1 MDVTWILQRLL
12 GRLDVSTSVLDP
24 VVSRALAAVGVR
36 AAYGPDISSL
46 DRPPENFNSPRTA
59 VPTVAWSDPTA
70 LLTGDVPGIPEL
82 ALQWDRIAGHLA
94 RPPWGMRVV
103 LSDDTVAQELPIR
116 ATRLLIQAPQVIS
129 VACQAQQHA
138 QVRAAPPW
146 TWPLRLAVGTKWRST
161 PLRDTGDAPR
171 WWRRLVVPVQT
182 TGPWATASLAI
193 LDPHEALTAGDARLM
208 NRSLRAAAVVIVAPR
223 VTDFTA
229 SDLQTLAVS
238 FSADFISVVPEAEI
252 QRSGGRDNYLIGLI
266 TRLSHDVP
274 LDAALH
280 DFDPSPDDRAVV
292 ARQPE
297 PPIIIA
303 RGSRL
308 DDLQLRA
315 AADRS
320 ARAAMGS
327 GDPQRRHRAGRLQHV
342 SEYGAFQSEAGDAS
356 VVAETMENE
365 LEARRRAVDRYLLA
379 DLEDPADQSPVPA
392 PLPNADYALA
402 VRIATPAQQP
412 PPNTP
417 AFPAAELFPDDG
429 PDSVELTVVV
439 TKRTLSAGETHSGQH
454 GIVTL
459 PRIGDSTTARFPVST
474 GPAGS
479 VIDLRVA
486 VLHRNRIVQ
495 TGLFW
500 AEVGSPTAP
509 TFTPE
514 AAVRDADLDL
524 DFTTEHQAALI
535 LNHSTQDVP
544 TASVIT
550 PAGVET
556 LSADQLEGVVGEIS
570 ALLDRLVADPDSFGG
585 GDGKGT
591 TGYHREAFEDLMVR
605 LARKGRGLHEALFGR
620 LRVVSPAAEAELKEA
635 RRISIL
641 AVKPSSAYPLELLY
655 DRRIADGLGA
665 PKVRLCKQA
674 PAHAADGNCPGNC
687 DGADTGAVVCPF
699 GFWGVSKI
707 IERHVGGAA
716 PERSGSYKL
725 AIGPDVERHRLRLVG
740 GLAAAADRA
749 NDNDA
754 SAWSAAAPRL
764 GASFQLA
771 QSWQELGEKA
781 SALRESGQPAD
792 ILMLVTHTNRTREGV
807 ELEIGDGDARAIDLS
822 WDPLVLREPEAFKG
836 AAAGRPN
843 PVVMVL
849 GCSTAGKGSDIY
861 GAPTRFLSEGA
872 PAVVASITT
881 VLGRHIVPVGV
892 RLLEELRRLAGAG
905 GRGSLLGEAMLA
917 ARRTCLLEGNA
928 AVLALVSFG
937 DTDWQLSSGKDG

>member
-1 MDVTWILQRLL
+1 MDITWILQRLL
-12 GRLDVSTSVLDP
+12 GRLDVSTAELDP
-24 VVSRALAAVGVR
+24 VVFRALAAVGVR
-36 AAYGPDISSL
+36 AAYGPDINHL
-46 DRPPENFNSPRTA
+46 ERLPETFDDSPRTA

-70 LLTGDVPGIPEL
+70 LLTGDVPGVPKL
-82 ALQWDRIAGHLA
+82 AMQWDRIAGHLA
-94 RPPWGMRVV
+94 RPPWGMRVL
-103 LSDDTVAQELPIR
+103 LSDDTVARELPIQ

-146 TWPLRLAVGTKWRST
+146 TWPLRLAVGTQWRST
-161 PLRDTGDAPR
+161 PSRDTGDAPS

-193 LDPHEALTAGDARLM
+193 LDPHEALAGGDSGM
-208 NRSLRAAAVVIVAPR
+208 MSRSLRAAAVVIVAPR
-223 VTDFTA
+223 VTDLTA
-229 SDLQTLAVS
+229 SDLRMLAAS

-252 QRSGGRDNYLIGLI
+252 QRYGGRDNYLIGLI

-280 DFDPSPDDRAVV
+280 DFDPSHDDRDTF

-297 PPIIIA
+297 SPIIIA

-315 AADRS
+315 AADMS

-327 GDPQRRHRAGRLQHV
+327 GDQQRRDRAWRLRHV
-342 SEYGAFQSEAGDAS
+342 SEDGAFESEAGDAS
-356 VVAETMENE
+356 DVAEMMENE
-365 LEARRRAVDRYLLA
+365 HEAQRRAVDRYLLA
-379 DLEDPADQSPVPA
+379 DLEDPVDQSPVPA
-392 PLPNADYALA
+392 PLPNADYDLA

-412 PPNTP
+412 PPGTP

-439 TKRTLSAGETHSGQH
+439 TKRTLSAGEAHIGQH

-524 DFTTEHQAALI
+524 AFTTEHQAALI
-535 LNHSTQDVP
+535 LNHSTRDVP
-544 TASVIT
+544 TTSVIT
-550 PAGVET
+550 PVGVET
-556 LSADQLEGVVGEIS
+556 LSADELEGVVGEIS

-585 GDGKGT
+585 DGEGT
-591 TGYHREAFEDLMVR
+591 TDYHGEAFEDLMVR
-605 LARKGRGLHEALFGR
+605 LARKGWGLHEALFGR
-620 LRVVSPAAEAELKEA
+620 LGVVSPDAAAELKAA

-655 DRRIADGLGA
+655 DRRIADGFGA
-665 PKVRLCKQA
+665 GKVGLCKHA

-699 GFWGVSKI
+699 GFWGVRKI
-707 IERHVGGAA
+707 IERHIGGAA
-716 PERSGSYKL
+716 PERSGRYKL

-771 QSWQELGEKA
+771 ESWRELGEKA
-781 SALRESGQPAD
+781 FALRKSGQPAD
-792 ILMLVTHTNRTREGV
+792 ILMLVTHTNRTPEGV

-822 WDPLVLREPEAFKG
+822 WDPLVLREPEAFVG

-881 VLGRHIVPVGV
+881 VLGRHIVPVAV
-892 RLLEELRRLAGAG
+892 RLLEELRLLAAAG
-905 GRGSLLGEAMLA
+905 GYGSLLGEAMLA
-917 ARRTCLLEGNA
+917 ARRMCLLEGNA

-937 DTDWQLSSGKDG
+937 DTDWQLSS